1 MPRILSVWLE
11 RWPIRRFFSDRSRS
25 PSDAPVDGT
34 KPFVLSVD
42 ASGGPKIAAVNEAA
56 AAEGI
61 VMGERVADA
70 RAKTRGLQ
78 IRDLDREADDAALR
92 RLALWATRYTPA
104 VGGWSEENG
113 TDGLFLDI
121 AGASHLFGGEAALI
135 GDLRRRLAG
144 FGLSARLALA
154 DTPGAGW
161 ALARYGE
168 GSEIL
173 VPSGKERVALARLP
187 VEALRLDPG
196 TRITLRRL
204 GLKRVGDLLDKP
216 RAPLSRRFGARLVH
230 RLDQAFGR
238 APEPINP
245 IAPPPVYDA
254 VRQFLDPIVAQS
266 VVIRV
271 ARRLFED
278 LAPKLERDGVGTRA
292 LRLMLYR
299 IDGEIFSVELGLAA
313 PTRNASYI
321 ERLFDLRLDRLA
333 GTIDPGF
340 GFETIR
346 LDATAVERL
355 RPRQGTLS
363 RSDDRSED
371 RAMSLIDAFS
381 QCFVRGDL
389 TRPWPVA
396 SHIPERAVH
405 LRSDVENAPEWLA
418 EEEAPPRPALLLPE
432 AEPADVIAVVPE
444 GPPRR
449 FRWRGRT
456 HRVAHAQGPER
467 IAPEWW
473 RKQNPQPTRDY
484 YIVEDEAGRR
494 FWLFREGLY
503 GREMHEP
510 RWFVHGLFA

>member
-1 MPRILSVWLE
+1 MPRILSVWFE

-25 PSDAPVDGT
+25 LSDAPVDGA

-104 VGGWSEENG
+104 VGRWSEENG

-216 RAPLSRRFGARLVH
+216 R
-230 RLDQAFGR
+230 GR
-238 APEPINP
+238 
-245 IAPPPVYDA
+245 
-254 VRQFLDPIVAQS
+254 
-266 VVIRV
+266 
-271 ARRLFED
+271 
-278 LAPKLERDGVGTRA
+278 
-292 LRLMLYR
+292 
-299 IDGEIFSVELGLAA
+299 
-313 PTRNASYI
+313 
-321 ERLFDLRLDRLA
+321 
-333 GTIDPGF
+333 
-340 GFETIR
+340 
-346 LDATAVERL
+346 
-355 RPRQGTLS
+355 
-363 RSDDRSED
+363 
-371 RAMSLIDAFS
+371 
-381 QCFVRGDL
+381 
-389 TRPWPVA
+389 
-396 SHIPERAVH
+396 H
-405 LRSDVENAPEWLA
+405 
-418 EEEAPPRPALLLPE
+418 
-432 AEPADVIAVVPE
+432 
-444 GPPRR
+444 
-449 FRWRGRT
+449 
-456 HRVAHAQGPER
+456 
-467 IAPEWW
+467 
-473 RKQNPQPTRDY
+473 
-484 YIVEDEAGRR
+484 
-494 FWLFREGLY
+494 
-503 GREMHEP
+503 
-510 RWFVHGLFA
+510 